1 MSMISRITDI
11 FQSNINAMLDKAEDP
26 KKVIGLMIE
35 EMEQTL
41 AEVRAVA
48 ASHIATRK
56 TLNRNITRC
65 QQQSQDWY
73 QKAELAMQKGKE
85 DLAKAALKQKQT
97 VDSEIQQL
105 ESQQQQA
112 QALLDKLGEDATRLQ
127 SKLSEARAKQRT
139 LWQREQVAQ
148 TRKVTQAQ
156 QQVDT
161 DAVLQRFEHYESRI
175 DRIEAEIEAFDLGS
189 ESLQSQFA
197 ELEKQDELDKQLAEL
212 KQKVA

>member
-48 ASHIATRK
+48 ASHIATQK